1 MTFVVSLVWFAM
13 VWFVSFF
20 SSHFVF
26 FSFGLD
32 ERRIYDIV
40 LITSSTSTQNVISLQ
55 FFNSFS

>member
-1 MTFVVSLVWFAM
+1 MTFVVSLVWFVM

-26 FSFGLD
+26 FSFGLG
-32 ERRIYDIV
+32 ERRINDIV